1 MTTGHH
7 GRAARPLPGPRARSW
22 APAPRGP
29 GGRGWRPCTGS
40 LTKARLA
47 PRHRNPRKAAVPG
60 TAKHPAAAWRVG
72 PLAPGSGDA
81 RSPWARICPPAPCSA
96 AAPAPRA
103 PGPGDTAPQGGGPST
118 GGAGGG
124 CRSRACRLTR
134 PRPGAAGRMASW
146 RWPTGDSDGTA
157 GVTARGWVRPERQC
171 VLQTGARA
179 GTRAAGRVAPGACE
193 WLSPHPPVTA
203 SARDTRARSRDRPRQ
218 ALRALTHGQRTHSGG
233 GHAAWPGGGVLPRQ
247 RVGGHFQV
255 QEVVLSGRER
265 SILGGSASGTKP
277 LSACGDPPLRKA
289 RFPPKDRCVHS
300 ENAHKA
306 HHLEHPRPLSQNP
319 N

>member
-72 PLAPGSGDA
+72 PLAPGGGDA

-157 GVTARGWVRPERQC
+157 GVTARGWVRPETQC

-193 WLSPHPPVTA
+193 WLSPHPP
-203 SARDTRARSRDRPRQ
+203 RDGVCPGHTRPKSRQ
-218 ALRALTHGQRTHSGG
+218 ATPGSPGTDPRPEDTQWRWPRRMARWRCAAQAACRRTLSS
-233 GHAAWPGGGVLPRQ
+233 PGGCPQRQ
-247 RVGGHFQV
+247 GTQHFGGQCLGHKT
-255 QEVVLSGRER
+255 SER
-265 SILGGSASGTKP
+265 LWRPASPEGKVP
-277 LSACGDPPLRKA
+277 AQRQMRA
-289 RFPPKDRCVHS
+289 F
-300 ENAHKA
+300 
-306 HHLEHPRPLSQNP
+306 
-319 N
+319 

>member
-1 MTTGHH
+1 MRAHP
-7 GRAARPLPGPRARSW
+7 GRGFAPLPPAVPLRPLPVPRAQATRL
-22 APAPRGP
+22 PRE
-29 GGRGWRPCTGS
+29 
-40 LTKARLA
+40 
-47 PRHRNPRKAAVPG
+47 AVP
-60 TAKHPAAAWRVG
+60 
-72 PLAPGSGDA
+72 
-81 RSPWARICPPAPCSA
+81 
-96 AAPAPRA
+96 PRE
-103 PGPGDTAPQGGGPST
+103 GQ
-118 GGAGGG
+118 GGG

-157 GVTARGWVRPERQC
+157 GVTARGWVRPETQC

-255 QEVVLSGRER
+255 QEVVLSARER

-277 LSACGDPPLRKA
+277 PSACGDPPLRKA

-306 HHLEHPRPLSQNP
+306 HHLEHPRPYHPHYATSRCP
-319 N
+319 TGPV